1 VGTIL
6 ISFGYKYKLRLDYI
20 IIGILLAIFILKIGL
35 YGGYFFKQNEM
46 YTTTD
51 YYFFDFGIHVL
62 NPLYNIT
69 YFLIGMYFG
78 LINYSIQKG
87 ITDLYSSNTYKK
99 YIPLKESKPDTES
112 NQDSDMG
119 SNLLLY
125 INTDNSESSLDSE
138 QEKNRNKK
146 DNDINKDSNEKL
158 EKLMT
163 NDETNKEK
171 NEEIKEY
178 KDQVKKMPFLI
189 TPILFYR
196 FNKDK
201 KDKLWYNILI
211 FVAIII
217 LGLLCFSKT
226 IFLHALSLL
235 DEESSTEEYMSELS
249 LEKTIS
255 NEALN
260 VIYLF
265 DVEIV
270 VILSQWIIFI
280 LFFKEA
286 TMIRTFCNSIYW
298 SFFVKSYYPFTLVS
312 IPIILLIFYE
322 SESVIKIHIYNFIL
336 YSFINLIFV
345 FIYVIIFY
353 SIYDLPLKKIF
364 KYFLKGSEIMEEE
377 EEDSDEEEEEK
388 EKEEEALEVDDDE
401 EEMKSLKS

>member
-1 VGTIL
+1 
-6 ISFGYKYKLRLDYI
+6 
-20 IIGILLAIFILKIGL
+20 
-35 YGGYFFKQNEM
+35 
-46 YTTTD
+46 
-51 YYFFDFGIHVL
+51 
-62 NPLYNIT
+62 
-69 YFLIGMYFG
+69 MYFG

-119 SNLLLY
+119 SNLLLH

-146 DNDINKDSNEKL
+146 DNDINKDSNEKI

-235 DEESSTEEYMSELS
+235 DEES
-249 LEKTIS
+249 
-255 NEALN
+255 
-260 VIYLF
+260 F
-265 DVEIV
+265 
-270 VILSQWIIFI
+270 
-280 LFFKEA
+280 
-286 TMIRTFCNSIYW
+286 
-298 SFFVKSYYPFTLVS
+298 
-312 IPIILLIFYE
+312 
-322 SESVIKIHIYNFIL
+322 
-336 YSFINLIFV
+336 
-345 FIYVIIFY
+345 
-353 SIYDLPLKKIF
+353 
-364 KYFLKGSEIMEEE
+364 
-377 EEDSDEEEEEK
+377 
-388 EKEEEALEVDDDE
+388 
-401 EEMKSLKS
+401 